1 MSQNRGGA
9 DCLHSES
16 LVPPAVRDYKLRVVV
31 ITLLPCC
38 TYQFS
43 SLHDATIIS
52 KFVVEFLLSGSTA
65 DSSPDADV
73 VALMKNRRTQS
84 AARPW
89 LGAAAASAG
98 RDEVM
103 APDQGL
109 HCSVSSV
116 LFQMFVRR
124 VLVTCVHH

>member
-16 LVPPAVRDYKLRVVV
+16 LVPPAVKDYKLRVVV

-38 TYQFS
+38 TYQYS

-52 KFVVEFLLSGSTA
+52 KFVVEFLLSGRST
-65 DSSPDADV
+65 DPDV

-84 AARPW
+84 AARPG

-98 RDEVM
+98 CGV
-103 APDQGL
+103 G
-109 HCSVSSV
+109 
-116 LFQMFVRR
+116 
-124 VLVTCVHH
+124 